1 MKIDTLKITSEIL
14 NLIAEI
20 DEFKGSWKALGTLAP
35 ERLAALKKV
44 ATIESI
50 GSSTRIEGAKL
61 SDRQIETLLSN
72 IDSKS
77 FFTRDEQEVAGYADV
92 MQTLFDSWEIIP
104 ITENYIKQLH
114 SMLLEYS
121 YKDTGHRGEY
131 KSVDNHIEVRPRVAV
146 RRKGTRTCEAFDQ
159 NGKSLG
165 VLFTTASPMMTTV
178 LMRDLVDWTRTAFE
192 ERSRVADRR
201 KGMRSD
207 IEKQLHPLLVTGIFI
222 VRFLAIHPFQDG
234 NGRLS
239 RVITTLL
246 LLKSGY
252 TYVPYSSL
260 ETVIEENKD
269 SYYLALRRTQKDL
282 DTNNPDWNPWL
293 IFFLRSLKGQKD
305 RLSVK
310 LEREKIMRS
319 SLPELSANIL
329 ELAKEHG
336 RITTGEIEN
345 YTKASRSTIKIR
357 VNELIDMKKLIR
369 NGRGRSTWYSL
380 M

>member
-1 MKIDTLKITSEIL
+1 MDINTLKITPEIL

-35 ERLAALKKV
+35 ERLAALRKI

-72 IDSKS
+72 LDSES
-77 FFTRDEQEVAGYADV
+77 FSTRDEQEVAGYADV
-92 MQTLFDSWEIIP
+92 MQILFDSWKTIP

-114 SMLLEYS
+114 SILLQYS
-121 YKDTGHRGEY
+121 HKDERHRGNY
-131 KSVDNHIEVRPRVAV
+131 KSLDNHIE
-146 RRKGTRTCEAFDQ
+146 AFDE

-178 LMRDLVDWTRTAFE
+178 LMNELVDWTRTAFT
-192 ERSRVADRR
+192 
-201 KGMRSD
+201 
-207 IEKQLHPLLVTGIFI
+207 EKQLHRLLVIGIFI

-239 RVITTLL
+239 RVLTTLL

-252 TYVPYSSL
+252 AYVPYSSL
-260 ETVIEENKD
+260 ETVIEDNKD

-282 DTNNPDWNPWL
+282 DTKNPDWNPWL
-293 IFFLRSLKGQKD
+293 LFFLRSLKRQKD
-305 RLSVK
+305 RLEVK

-319 SLPELSANIL
+319 SLPELSVTIL

-345 YTKASRSTIKIR
+345 YTQASRSSIKARI
-357 VNELIDMKKLIR
+357 NELIKMRKLAR
-369 NGRGRSTWYSL
+369 NGKGRSTWYSL

>member
-1 MKIDTLKITSEIL
+1 MDINTLKITPEIL

-35 ERLAALKKV
+35 ERLAALRKI

-50 GSSTRIEGAKL
+50 GSSTRIEGARL

-72 IDSKS
+72 LDSRS
-77 FFTRDEQEVAGYADV
+77 FSTRDEQEVAGYADV
-92 MQTLFDSWEIIP
+92 MQILFDSWETIP

-114 SMLLEYS
+114 SILLQYS
-121 YKDTGHRGEY
+121 HKDERHRGNY
-131 KSVDNHIEVRPRVAV
+131 KSVDNHIE
-146 RRKGTRTCEAFDQ
+146 AFDE

-165 VLFTTASPMMTTV
+165 VLFTTASPMMTTI
-178 LMRDLVDWTRTAFE
+178 LMNELVDWTRITFT
-192 ERSRVADRR
+192 
-201 KGMRSD
+201 
-207 IEKQLHPLLVTGIFI
+207 EKQLHPLLVIGIFI

-239 RVITTLL
+239 RVLTTLL

-260 ETVIEENKD
+260 ETVIEDNKD

-282 DTNNPDWNPWL
+282 DTENPNWNPWL
-293 IFFLRSLKGQKD
+293 LFFLRSLKRQKD
-305 RLSVK
+305 RLEVK

-319 SLPELSANIL
+319 SLPELSVTIL
-329 ELAKEHG
+329 EIAKEHG

-345 YTKASRSTIKIR
+345 YTQASRSSIKARI
-357 VNELIDMKKLIR
+357 NELIEMKKLAR
-369 NGRGRSTWYSL
+369 NGKGRSTWYSL

>member
-1 MKIDTLKITSEIL
+1 MDINTLKITPEIL

-35 ERLAALKKV
+35 ERLAALRKI

-50 GSSTRIEGAKL
+50 GSSTRIEGASL
-61 SDRQIETLLSN
+61 SDRAIETLLN
-72 IDSKS
+72 NLDSKS
-77 FFTRDEQEVAGYADV
+77 FSTRDEQEVAGYADV
-92 MQTLFDSWEIIP
+92 MQILFDSWETIP
-104 ITENYIKQLH
+104 ISENYIKQLH
-114 SMLLEYS
+114 SILLQYS
-121 YKDTGHRGEY
+121 HKDERHRGNY
-131 KSVDNHIEVRPRVAV
+131 KSLDNHIE
-146 RRKGTRTCEAFDQ
+146 AFDE

-165 VLFTTASPMMTTV
+165 ILFTTASPMMTTI
-178 LMRDLVDWTRTAFE
+178 LMKELVDWTRTAF
-192 ERSRVADRR
+192 
-201 KGMRSD
+201 
-207 IEKQLHPLLVTGIFI
+207 IEKQLHPLLVIGIFI

-239 RVITTLL
+239 RVLTTLL

-252 TYVPYSSL
+252 TYVPFSSL
-260 ETVIEENKD
+260 ETVIEDNKD

-282 DTNNPDWNPWL
+282 DTENPNWNPWL
-293 IFFLRSLKGQKD
+293 LFFLRSLKRQKD
-305 RLSVK
+305 RLEVK

-319 SLPELSANIL
+319 SLPQLSVSIL

-345 YTKASRSTIKIR
+345 YTQASRSTIKARI
-357 VNELIDMKKLIR
+357 NELISMKKLAR
-369 NGRGRSTWYSL
+369 NGKGRSTWYSL

>member
-1 MKIDTLKITSEIL
+1 MDINTLKITPEIL

-35 ERLAALKKV
+35 ERLAALRKV

-72 IDSKS
+72 IDNKS
-77 FFTRDEQEVAGYADV
+77 FTTRDEQEVAGYADV
-92 MQTLFDSWEIIP
+92 MQILFDSWETIP
-104 ITENYIKQLH
+104 ISENYIKQLH
-114 SMLLEYS
+114 SILLQYS
-121 YKDTGHRGEY
+121 NKDDSHRGQY
-131 KSVDNHIEVRPRVAV
+131 KSVDNHIE
-146 RRKGTRTCEAFDQ
+146 AFDA

-165 VLFTTASPMMTTV
+165 ILSVTASPMMTPI
-178 LMRDLVDWTRTAFE
+178 LMRELVEWARDAYT
-192 ERSRVADRR
+192 D
-201 KGMRSD
+201 
-207 IEKQLHPLLVTGIFI
+207 KQLHPLLIIGIFI

-260 ETVIEENKD
+260 ETVIEDNKD
-269 SYYLALRRTQKDL
+269 GYYLALRRTQKGL
-282 DTNNPDWNPWL
+282 DADNPDWNPWL
-293 IFFLRSLKGQKD
+293 VFFLHSLKRQKD
-305 RLSVK
+305 RLEIK

-319 SLPELSANIL
+319 SLPQLSVSIL

-336 RITTGEIEN
+336 RITTKEIEN
-345 YTKASRSTIKIR
+345 YTKANRSTIKTRI
-357 VNELIDMKKLIR
+357 NELIEMKKLAR
-369 NGRGRSTWYSL
+369 NGKGRSTWYSL
-380 M
+380 I

>member
-1 MKIDTLKITSEIL
+1 MDINTLEITPSIL

-35 ERLAALKKV
+35 ERLAALRKV

-72 IDSKS
+72 IDNKS
-77 FFTRDEQEVAGYADV
+77 FTTRDEQEVAGYADV
-92 MQTLFDSWEIIP
+92 MQILFDSWETIP

-114 SMLLEYS
+114 SILLRYS
-121 YKDTGHRGEY
+121 DKDERHRGNY
-131 KSVDNHIEVRPRVAV
+131 KSVDNHIE
-146 RRKGTRTCEAFDQ
+146 AFDA

-165 VLFTTASPMMTTV
+165 ILFTTASPMMTPI
-178 LMRDLVDWTRTAFE
+178 LMRELVEWTRDAFT
-192 ERSRVADRR
+192 D
-201 KGMRSD
+201 
-207 IEKQLHPLLVTGIFI
+207 KQLHPLLIIGIFI

-239 RVITTLL
+239 RVVTTLL

-260 ETVIEENKD
+260 ETVIEDNKEG
-269 SYYLALRRTQKDL
+269 YYLALRRTQKGL
-282 DTNNPDWNPWL
+282 DADNPDWNPWL
-293 IFFLRSLKGQKD
+293 VFFLHSIKRQKD
-305 RLSVK
+305 RLEIK

-319 SLPELSANIL
+319 SLPELSVSIL

-345 YTKASRSTIKIR
+345 YTGASRSTIKTRI
-357 VNELIDMKKLIR
+357 NELIELKKLAR
-369 NGRGRSTWYSL
+369 NGKGRSTWYSL
-380 M
+380 I

>member
-1 MKIDTLKITSEIL
+1 MDINTLKITPSIL

-35 ERLAALKKV
+35 ERLANLRKV

-72 IDSKS
+72 IDNKS
-77 FFTRDEQEVAGYADV
+77 FTTRDEQEVAGYADV
-92 MQTLFDSWEIIP
+92 MQILFDSWETIP
-104 ITENYIKQLH
+104 ISENYIKQLH
-114 SMLLEYS
+114 SILLRYS
-121 YKDTGHRGEY
+121 DKDERHRGNY
-131 KSVDNHIEVRPRVAV
+131 KSVDNHIE
-146 RRKGTRTCEAFDQ
+146 AFDA

-165 VLFTTASPMMTTV
+165 ILFTTASPMMTPI
-178 LMRDLVDWTRTAFE
+178 LMRELVEWTRDAFT
-192 ERSRVADRR
+192 D
-201 KGMRSD
+201 
-207 IEKQLHPLLVTGIFI
+207 KQLHPLLIIGIFI

-260 ETVIEENKD
+260 ETVIEDNKD
-269 SYYLALRRTQKDL
+269 GYYLALRRTQRGL
-282 DTNNPDWNPWL
+282 DADNPDWNPWL
-293 IFFLRSLKGQKD
+293 VFFLHSIKRQKD
-305 RLSVK
+305 RLEIK

-319 SLPELSANIL
+319 SLPELSVSIL

-345 YTKASRSTIKIR
+345 YTGASRSTIKTRI
-357 VNELIDMKKLIR
+357 NELIELKKLAR
-369 NGRGRSTWYSL
+369 NGKGRSTWYSL
-380 M
+380 I